1 MIVLVRIE
9 SRESAVGVDRGGG
22 GERREGNAFLK
33 ITNERGMNNPPPR
46 LSWKLKRFVA
56 SETMAS

>member
-33 ITNERGMNNPPPR
+33 ITNERGMNNPPPPPE
-46 LSWKLKRFVA
+46 L
-56 SETMAS
+56 ET